1 MSYTSAK
8 GEIMYQI
15 TGKKDLASGVVEMTI
30 LAPRVAKA
38 HRPGQFL
45 MVMNREDSERIPLTI
60 ADSNPE
66 TGEVTIVFLEVGKS
80 TIELGQEFKEGD
92 ELFAVLGPLGTP
104 THIDN
109 YGTVVVIG
117 GGLGVAPIYPIC
129 KGLKAAGNKVV
140 TIIGYRRKDLMF
152 WDDKLATVSDEVII
166 TTDDGSFGTKG
177 FVTTALE
184 QLHDEG
190 RAIDRI
196 VAIGPPIMMRVVA
209 DKTRPWG
216 IPTIVSLNTI
226 MVDGTGMCGG
236 CRISVGDETKFVCV
250 DGPDFDGH
258 KVDWDQ
264 MFNRMKVYKTQEQ
277 RAIAADASCKLYIET
292 LKR

>member
-1 MSYTSAK
+1 
-8 GEIMYQI
+8 MYQI
-15 TGKKDLASGVVEMTI
+15 TDKKVLATGVVEMTI
-30 LAPRVAKA
+30 RAPRVAKA
-38 HRPGQFL
+38 HKPGQFL
-45 MVMNREDSERIPLTI
+45 MVMNREESERIPLTI

-66 TGEVTIVFLEVGKS
+66 TGEVTIVFLEVGRS
-80 TIELGQEFKEGD
+80 TIELGQEFREGD

-104 THIDN
+104 THIEN

-152 WDDKLATVSDEVII
+152 WNDKLAGVSDEVII
-166 TTDDGSFGTKG
+166 TTDDGSCGIKG

-190 RAIDRI
+190 RTIDRI

-209 DKTRPWG
+209 EKTQPWG

-236 CRISVGDETKFVCV
+236 CRIAVGDETKFVCV

-264 MFNRMKVYKTQEQ
+264 MFNRMKVYKKQEQ
-277 RAIAADASCKLYIET
+277 KAIAADPSCNLYFET